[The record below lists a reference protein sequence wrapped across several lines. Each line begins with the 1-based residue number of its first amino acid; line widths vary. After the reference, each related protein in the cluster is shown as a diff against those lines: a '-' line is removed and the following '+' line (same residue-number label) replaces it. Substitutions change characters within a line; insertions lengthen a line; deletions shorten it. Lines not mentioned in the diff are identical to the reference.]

1 VTTLRPAVLFD
12 RDGTLNRERSD
23 YVRSWSQF
31 EFVPGALDSLRVV
44 ATLDVPILVVT
55 NQSAVGRGLMTL
67 KALADVHSRMC
78 AAVTAA
84 GGRIDAVYICPH
96 TPDEGCPCRKPR
108 VGLLRRAAL
117 ERSLDL
123 RRSVLIGN
131 SEVDQAAA
139 RALGCASVIVDE
151 RAGAP
156 PPGWL
161 LPGTSFAGN
170 LARAATVTAG
180 ILDLKLAAPPAG
192 FEPATHGLGNRRSI
206 P

>member
-1 VTTLRPAVLFD
+1 VTILRPAVLLD
-12 RDGTLNRERSD
+12 RDGTLNRERLD

-31 EFVPGALDSLRVV
+31 EFVPGALDALRAL

-67 KALADVHSRMC
+67 TTLADVHDRMC

-84 GGRIDAVYICPH
+84 GGRIDAVYTCPH

-108 VGLLRRAAL
+108 VDLFRRAAL

-139 RALGCASVIVDE
+139 RTLGCASVIVDE
-151 RAGAP
+151 SVGAP
-156 PPGWL
+156 PPAWL
-161 LPGTSFAGN
+161 LPGTWFAGN
-170 LARAATVTAG
+170 LARAVTVTAG
-180 ILDLKLAAPPAG
+180 ILDGEGEHTFSTP
-192 FEPATHGLGNRRSI
+192 S
-206 P
+206 